1 MFGESI
7 VCRSWIGI
15 GLLFTL
21 VLTPFGTMA
30 REPEN
35 ARDLILK
42 GIEQLNRAYD
52 QWDKEGFEEA
62 LRTFEQ
68 ASETAP
74 DDHLPRYWEG
84 VALFHLAIH
93 HLFGR
98 DRDRDETQGEA
109 RVDAGITTLER
120 AVELNDA
127 FSESYALLGV
137 LQGMKIKLHILSA
150 LSLGPRVKAN
160 RNRALELNPENPR
173 VHYLTGVS
181 LRTAPE
187 IFGGGTEKALK
198 HFDQAEALFERE
210 SKEDA
215 DPLQPRWG
223 HSTCLAFMGD
233 LYAERKDYQQAQR
246 YYLKALQV
254 NPNDSM
260 AQKGLETIKPLMR
273 EGPHP

>member
-1 MFGESI
+1 MA
-7 VCRSWIGI
+7 CRSWIGI

-21 VLTPFGTMA
+21 LLPPFGTMA
-30 REPEN
+30 HEPESAN
-35 ARDLILK
+35 DLILK
-42 GIEQLNRAYD
+42 GIKQLNRAYD
-52 QWDKEGFEEA
+52 QWDKEGFAEA
-62 LRTFEQ
+62 VRTFEH

-74 DDHLPRYWEG
+74 DDHLPLYWEG
-84 VALFHLAIH
+84 VGLFHLAVY

-98 DRDRDETQGEA
+98 DQDRDETQGEA
-109 RVDAGITTLER
+109 RVAAGIKTLER
-120 AVELNDA
+120 AVDLNDA

-181 LRTAPE
+181 LWTAPE

-198 HFDQAEALFERE
+198 HFEKAEALFEKE
-210 SKEDA
+210 SKEEG
-215 DPLQPRWG
+215 DPLRPRWG

-260 AQKGLETIKPLMR
+260 AKKGLETIKPLL
-273 EGPHP
+273 